1 MDTRIGPDKNT
12 EGTIHVFVSVF
23 TLNLLYIKSQ
33 SFYPLDDFSVMHF
46 FFLFHLCTLFS
57 KLLFLDISK
66 TEMKVHSFFI
76 FCNSS
81 DWTHSAAVG

>member
-33 SFYPLDDFSVMHF
+33 SFYPLDDFSVIHIF
-46 FFLFHLCTLFS
+46 FFSLVYF
-57 KLLFLDISK
+57 
-66 TEMKVHSFFI
+66 VQ
-76 FCNSS
+76 
-81 DWTHSAAVG
+81 

>member
-33 SFYPLDDFSVMHF
+33 SFYPLDDFSVIHIFLCVF
-46 FFLFHLCTLFS
+46 FSLVYF
-57 KLLFLDISK
+57 
-66 TEMKVHSFFI
+66 VQ
-76 FCNSS
+76 
-81 DWTHSAAVG
+81 